1 MKQTFQIATSSPIEF
16 TRILIDMARE
26 GWDMDGESVEH
37 APQLI
42 GNMWTITLV
51 KSDTLVRENPAQVV
65 TSEQVVVEDQ
75 TEEKPATTQ
84 RRNARKQA

>member
-51 KSDTLVRENPAQVV
+51 KDASDE
-65 TSEQVVVEDQ
+65 TSSSEASIVSAE

-84 RRNARKQA
+84 RRNSRKQG

>member
-42 GNMWTITLV
+42 GNMWTVTLV
-51 KSDTLVRENPAQVV
+51 KESYDVPSFEIDGAAVAT
-65 TSEQVVVEDQ
+65 
-75 TEEKPATTQ
+75 KPATTQ

>member
-42 GNMWTITLV
+42 GNMWAVTLV
-51 KSDTLVRENPAQVV
+51 KDKQE
-65 TSEQVVVEDQ
+65 VVEEQ
-75 TEEKPATTQ
+75 AEEQKPATQ
-84 RRNARKQA
+84 RRNARKQS

>member
-16 TRILIDMARE
+16 TRILIDMARD

-51 KSDTLVRENPAQVV
+51 KEHSDESSSVSAE
-65 TSEQVVVEDQ
+65 
-75 TEEKPATTQ
+75 TEEKPAVAQ

>member
-1 MKQTFQIATSSPIEF
+1 MKRTFQIATSSPIEF

-51 KSDTLVRENPAQVV
+51 KS
-65 TSEQVVVEDQ
+65 EQEIVEEQAED
-75 TEEKPATTQ
+75 KPATTQ

>member
-51 KSDTLVRENPAQVV
+51 KDEKESVVDTE
-65 TSEQVVVEDQ
+65 
-75 TEEKPATTQ
+75 EEKPAVAQ
-84 RRNARKQA
+84 RRNTRKQA

>member
-51 KSDTLVRENPAQVV
+51 KDKQEIVE
-65 TSEQVVVEDQ
+65 EQA
-75 TEEKPATTQ
+75 EEKPVVTQ
-84 RRNARKQA
+84 RRNSRKQA

>member
-42 GNMWTITLV
+42 GNMWTVTLV
-51 KSDTLVRENPAQVV
+51 KDKQE
-65 TSEQVVVEDQ
+65 VVEEQ
-75 TEEKPATTQ
+75 TEEKPAVAQ